1 MQNKSYKLFAF
12 SYSHEAVDEA
22 IKHRFNRIN
31 GRYVLVYEEP
41 DKFNTDNIVYH
52 IINENETEYLSDDE
66 KVWVLECNIQ
76 IITEESLQ
84 KQDDIFISFGEK
96 LDLLEQE
103 LEKEAEEIQHGE
115 DHDSKE

>member
-1 MQNKSYKLFAF
+1 MENKTYKLFAF
-12 SYSHEAVDEA
+12 PYSHEAVDEA

-41 DKFNTDNIVYH
+41 DKLNTDNIVYH
-52 IINENETEYLSDDE
+52 IINEDETDYLSNDE

-76 IITEESLQ
+76 IITEESLEN
-84 KQDDIFISFGEK
+84 QDKLLASFDEK

-115 DHDSKE
+115 QHDSEQ